1 MFESII
7 GHDRVKIQLER
18 DITARQFHH
27 ALLFSGPKH
36 IGKMSL
42 LRECMAQ
49 LRTGQSFDPASFF
62 GQQVLAGRGPGLIS
76 FLDDGES
83 LKVDEVR
90 KIIDFVS
97 LRTAE
102 GEFSFCVIE
111 GLERM
116 TRSAANAF
124 LKVLEEPSPRVMYLM
139 TTSSEKKLLPTVLSR
154 VQTLRFSLPVPV
166 EVQLFLQRRVKN
178 PVLEQEL
185 MKLSVGRIGLAVAM
199 LEDEALLERMRKL
212 YDYAMIVFEDD
223 LVDRFTLA
231 DHLTQKD
238 ASSVELSQFLV
249 YLAQKFQQ
257 EGTKRFLSP
266 LERTQRLY
274 RLFQETQVNKRLSLE
289 ELFLNFPSS
298 FK

>member
-1 MFESII
+1 MFESVV
-7 GHDRVKIQLER
+7 GHGRVKTQLER
-18 DITARQFHH
+18 DISARRLHH
-27 ALLFSGPKH
+27 AYLFSGPEH
-36 IGKMSL
+36 IGKMAL
-42 LRECMAQ
+42 LREFMAH
-49 LRTGQSFDPASFF
+49 LRTGKSFDSASVF
-62 GQQVLAGRGPGLIS
+62 GQQVLVGQGPGLMS

-83 LKVDEVR
+83 LKVDEIR
-90 KIIDFVS
+90 KIVDFVS

-111 GLERM
+111 GAERM

-139 TTSSEKKLLPTVLSR
+139 TTRSEKKLLPTVLSR
-154 VQTLRFSLPVPV
+154 VQTLRFSLPSYSDVRV
-166 EVQLFLQRRVKN
+166 FLQQRTSN
-178 PVLEQEL
+178 PVLVEEL

-199 LEDEALLERMRKL
+199 VEDEALLGRMREL

-238 ASSVELSQFLV
+238 ASPVELSQFLV
-249 YLAQKFQQ
+249 YLALKFRQ
-257 EGTKRFLSP
+257 EGLRNFLVP

-274 RLFQETQVNKRLSLE
+274 RLFQETQVNKRLSVE
-289 ELFLNFPSS
+289 ELFLS
-298 FK
+298 FS